1 MLLPLWASCKRKL
14 GPAAAVMEPAL
25 ELCHAATFG
34 NSDASSG
41 GGAHKVQQFM
51 RICPDGVRAPI
62 AHLAPFVLLA
72 LFTASHGVFQR
83 ARSLRLRAPGAP
95 GQH

>member
-25 ELCHAATFG
+25 ELCHAATNPPG
-34 NSDASSG
+34 NSDASGG

-51 RICPDGVRAPI
+51 MVCPDGVRAPI
-62 AHLAPFVLLA
+62 AHLAPFV
-72 LFTASHGVFQR
+72 HYR
-83 ARSLRLRAPGAP
+83 
-95 GQH
+95 